1 MSEPAV
7 VTAPQEEAQ
16 SQKEYNFAQLRKV
29 AEQERA
35 ERIRLEQEI
44 AQLKASKAPAPTDD
58 DDDDEPYV
66 DKRKLNKKL
75 NQFGQDF
82 GQKTADIVRN
92 EVNKAIYEERKQNW
106 FKNNPDFQKVMTPE
120 ILNKFEQQAPELA
133 SSILAVPDEFER
145 QKLAY
150 ANIKA
155 LRIDQPA
162 PKEVPIQEQIDRN
175 RRHPGYQPS
184 SVTNSPY
191 QNMGDF
197 SDAGKK
203 TNYEKMQALKKRI
216 GVS

>member
-1 MSEPAV
+1 MTDLAV
-7 VTAPQEEAQ
+7 TTAPQEEAQ

-35 ERIRLEQEI
+35 ERMRLEQEI
-44 AQLKASKAPAPTDD
+44 AQLKASKAPSTDD

-92 EVNKAIYEERKQNW
+92 EVQKAIYEERKQNW
-106 FKNNPDFQKVMTPE
+106 FKNNPDFQKVMTPD

-155 LRIDQPA
+155 LRIDQPT
-162 PKEVPIQEQIDRN
+162 PKEVPVQDQINRN
-175 RRHPGYQPS
+175 KQHPGYQPS
-184 SVTNSPY
+184 NISNSPY
-191 QNMGDF
+191 QVVGDF
-197 SDAGKK
+197 SATGQKS
-203 TNYEKMQALKKRI
+203 NYEKMQALKKNMRF
-216 GVS
+216 